1 MPSLLQNLPVA
12 VRTQLARRPWIH
24 WAVVVV
30 ATVTTVAVLRDRV
43 AGIDEARQAW
53 GDARGVLVARGNA
66 RPGELLGVDVREV
79 PIALVPPGA
88 LEPGAIGEQLVARQD
103 VTAGEIVTAV
113 DVGRAGQTGAGALLP
128 DGWAAVPIVESPPS
142 GASIG
147 SRVQIAGGGV
157 VLAPD
162 AIVTGYHDDVT
173 LVAVPAAVA
182 PMVAAGAQV
191 DGVAVL
197 LLP

>member
-1 MPSLLQNLPVA
+1 
-12 VRTQLARRPWIH
+12 
-24 WAVVVV
+24 
-30 ATVTTVAVLRDRV
+30 
-43 AGIDEARQAW
+43 
-53 GDARGVLVARGNA
+53 VLVARGSA
-66 RPGELLGVDVREV
+66 RPGELLDVAVREV
-79 PIALVPPGA
+79 PAALVPTDP
-88 LEPGAIGEQLVARQD
+88 LDPGAIAEPLVARQD

-113 DVGRAGQTGAGALLP
+113 DVGRAGHTGAGALLP

-142 GASIG
+142 GAAIG
-147 SRVQIAGGGV
+147 TRVQIAGGGV

-182 PMVAAGAQV
+182 PMVAAGAQT
-191 DGVAVL
+191 DGVTVL